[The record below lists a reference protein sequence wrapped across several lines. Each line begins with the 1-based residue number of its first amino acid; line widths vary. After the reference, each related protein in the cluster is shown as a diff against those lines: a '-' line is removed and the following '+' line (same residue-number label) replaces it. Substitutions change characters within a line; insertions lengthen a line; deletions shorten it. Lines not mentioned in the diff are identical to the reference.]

1 LFIIIIIYALI
12 KYKNMLLLSIFE
24 SYLFNELKCMVVS
37 VSIQHDMFMKH
48 VIWIATHC
56 VNSLSKQIMFSL
68 KGFDMI
74 IKWIMFML
82 THVVEYHYL
91 NMT

>member
-1 LFIIIIIYALI
+1 
-12 KYKNMLLLSIFE
+12 MLLLSIFE

-37 VSIQHDMFMKH
+37 VLIQHDMFMKH
-48 VIWIATHC
+48 VIWIALCC
-56 VNSLSKQIMFSL
+56 VNLLSKQIMFRL

-91 NMT
+91 NTT